1 MRSCRVSLCGSGAF
15 GGRARELPLGP
26 AFLQASRRAARR
38 LQVADGVVGVGAERA
53 AAVGHD
59 LAVGRQ
65 LGEALLELLDR
76 DRARALDVPGREL
89 LGRTHVDEHDVAL
102 AQPGY
107 QLLAADG
114 LDV

>member
-15 GGRARELPLGP
+15 GGRARELPLRP

-76 DRARALDVPGREL
+76 DRARAVDVAGLVL
-89 LGRTHVDEHDVAL
+89 LGGAANGGPDGAA
-102 AQPGY
+102 AQP
-107 QLLAADG
+107 
-114 LDV
+114 